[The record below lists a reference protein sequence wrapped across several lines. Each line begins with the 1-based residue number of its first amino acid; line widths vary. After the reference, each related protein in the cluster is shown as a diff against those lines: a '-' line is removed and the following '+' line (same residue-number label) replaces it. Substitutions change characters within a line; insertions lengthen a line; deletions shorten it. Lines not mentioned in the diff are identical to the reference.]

1 MTKTAIAAVVDA
13 AEPAEV
19 VGPIMYTLD
28 QLENLIKTGS
38 VVIGYGIGTAY
49 ESDKNDALEVL
60 REIYNINIIE

>member
-1 MTKTAIAAVVDA
+1 MTKTAIAVVET
-13 AEPAEV
+13 AEPEEATRFSE
-19 VGPIMYTLD
+19 YTLD

-60 REIYNINIIE
+60 REIYNISIIE